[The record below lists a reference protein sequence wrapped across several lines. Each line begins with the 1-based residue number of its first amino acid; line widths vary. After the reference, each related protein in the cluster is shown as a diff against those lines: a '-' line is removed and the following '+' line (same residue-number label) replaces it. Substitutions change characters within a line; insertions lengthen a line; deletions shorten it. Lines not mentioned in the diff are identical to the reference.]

1 MTERTN
7 QTHPGLKI
15 GFFLDVWGDFFVF
28 IQPDI
33 NTERN
38 RQLYVKIPLGKQT
51 PNKPSIIPVDSLK
64 GFRGLPE
71 ALLEKEK
78 ASLAFL
84 INTINNR
91 EERQIPDN
99 SATIPESFWFECS

>member
-1 MTERTN
+1 MRE
-7 QTHPGLKI
+7 QS
-15 GFFLDVWGDFFVF
+15 
-28 IQPDI
+28 
-33 NTERN
+33 
-38 RQLYVKIPLGKQT
+38 

-64 GFRGLPE
+64 EFRGLPE

-99 SATIPESFWFECS
+99 SATILESFWSECP

>member
-1 MTERTN
+1 M
-7 QTHPGLKI
+7 
-15 GFFLDVWGDFFVF
+15 F
-28 IQPDI
+28 IQLAID
-33 NTERN
+33 TESN
-38 RQLYVKIPLGKQT
+38 RQLYAKIPLGKQT